1 MKTYTGYAVITQN
14 LRPTASTSGTALASI
29 PKNAEMAVSLVEG
42 DNAWLAAT
50 YNGISGFVSA
60 RNVAIL
66 DAGATCEVT
75 GSAAYVRRTP
85 ESSATLLYM
94 SVNGDI
100 LQLLD
105 CTTVEGWYRVSTAD
119 GTGWTPASNLTIITA
134 PGEDEEEEPVVR
146 TSFTGMV
153 NRDAAPLQDEPIYF
167 STLAQ
172 DTQLTVHVIE
182 PDDEHYPD
190 AYPDWFIASDYDYTG
205 YIRARYI
212 GVTDA
217 GATCSVSAETADV
230 YVTPSTDAAILY
242 AVESGEVLQLL
253 DTQYAEGW
261 YRVSTVAGTG
271 WIQTSCV
278 TGESEDGSDNSG
290 SGSEGSEGSEGETG
304 STTVDFTGMSFSVG
318 DSGDDVYNYVQKPL
332 LDNHYYYGKD
342 PGTFD
347 EDTMWAVKYF
357 QYKNGWE
364 ITDCDGVADQ
374 AVLEKL
380 NGQDGALVAG
390 LSANVIDRID
400 NEIPT
405 DLTMDHP
412 LWKAHPFDA
421 TNTTNKTEQ
430 IGDSGNAPAAIA
442 IAFSALTG
450 LAITPPVICRE
461 ALAHNWRDHNGIT
474 GITSSFW
481 AGIANLHGMT
491 YTALGT
497 STTNLTNYCANGGI
511 ALIRVKDDSEHDYC
525 SDGGA
530 TYLVVYKVENGY
542 IYLQNANDRSSST
555 AMPTSYVSNK
565 KDWVLQ
571 LYGFKA

>member
-134 PGEDEEEEPVVR
+134 PGEDEDVMTSSVYSGVV
-146 TSFTGMV
+146 
-153 NRDAAPLQDEPIYF
+153 NIAATALRPSPHLDDTIPLN
-167 STLAQ
+167 
-172 DTQLTVHVIE
+172 TQLTVQAITTQ
-182 PDDEHYPD
+182 DEYYN
-190 AYPDWFIASDYDYTG
+190 AGYEDWFMTEHEGVVG
-205 YIRARYI
+205 YVEAKHI

-217 GATCSVSAETADV
+217 GASCTVSAETADV

-242 AVESGEVLQLL
+242 AVESGDVLQLL

-278 TGESEDGSDNSG
+278 TSESEDGGDNSG
-290 SGSEGSEGSEGETG
+290 SGSEGGEGETG
-304 STTVDFTGMSFSVG
+304 SATVDFTCMSFSVG

-364 ITDCDGVADQ
+364 TADCDGVADQ

-380 NGQDGALVAG
+380 NGQDGTVVAG
-390 LSANVIDRID
+390 LSTNVIDRID

-405 DLTMDHP
+405 DLTMDHD
-412 LWKAHPFDA
+412 LWKAYPFDA
-421 TNTTNKTEQ
+421 ANTETVEV
-430 IGDSGNAPAAIA
+430 IGDAANAPAAIA

-461 ALAHNWRDHNGIT
+461 ALANNWRDHNGIT

-481 AGIANLHGMT
+481 SGIANLHGMT
-491 YTALGT
+491 YTSLGT

-511 ALIRVKDDSEHDYC
+511 ALIRVKDDDAHGYC

-530 TYLVVYKVENGY
+530 TYLVVYKVEDGY
-542 IYLQNANDRSSST
+542 IYLQNANNRSSSA
-555 AMPTSYVSNK
+555 AMLSSYVSNQAS
-565 KDWVLQ
+565 WVLQ
-571 LYGFKA
+571 LYGFKS

>member
-134 PGEDEEEEPVVR
+134 PGEDEDVMTSSVYSGVV
-146 TSFTGMV
+146 
-153 NRDAAPLQDEPIYF
+153 NIAATALRPSPHLDDTIPLN
-167 STLAQ
+167 
-172 DTQLTVHVIE
+172 TQLTVQAITTQ
-182 PDDEHYPD
+182 DEYYN
-190 AYPDWFIASDYDYTG
+190 AGYEDWFMTEHEGVVG
-205 YIRARYI
+205 YVEAKHI

-217 GATCSVSAETADV
+217 GASCTVSAETADV

-242 AVESGEVLQLL
+242 AVESGDVLQLL

-278 TGESEDGSDNSG
+278 TSESEDGGDNSG
-290 SGSEGSEGSEGETG
+290 SGSEGSEGETG
-304 STTVDFTGMSFSVG
+304 SATVDFTCMSFSVG

-364 ITDCDGVADQ
+364 TADCDGVADQ

-380 NGQDGALVAG
+380 NGQDGTVVAG
-390 LSANVIDRID
+390 LSTNVIDRID

-405 DLTMDHP
+405 DLTMDHD
-412 LWKAHPFDA
+412 LWKAYPFDA
-421 TNTTNKTEQ
+421 ANTETVEV
-430 IGDSGNAPAAIA
+430 IGDAANAPAAIA

-461 ALAHNWRDHNGIT
+461 ALANNWRDHNGIT

-481 AGIANLHGMT
+481 SGIANLHGMT
-491 YTALGT
+491 YTSLGT

-511 ALIRVKDDSEHDYC
+511 ALIRVKDDDAHGYC

-530 TYLVVYKVENGY
+530 TYLVVYKVEDGY
-542 IYLQNANDRSSST
+542 IYLQNANNRSSSA
-555 AMPTSYVSNK
+555 AMLSSYVSNQAS
-565 KDWVLQ
+565 WVLQ
-571 LYGFKA
+571 LYGFKS